1 MKKVAILTDSTAY
14 LPQNFVDQ
22 HEISSVPLVVIWE
35 QETFEDN
42 VTITPTEFYS
52 RLKTAKIM
60 PSTSQ
65 PSVGKMQSVMTSLLT
80 QGYDVMGIF
89 ISSKLSGTVQSAM
102 QARDLLPKGSQVEI
116 FDSESTTIAMG
127 FQVLA
132 AARAAA
138 DGASLSECRAVAEK
152 ARQQSG
158 VYFMVDTLE
167 FLYRGGRIGGAQRF
181 LGTALNLKPILF
193 MQQGKIEAL
202 ERVRTKGKALD
213 RLIELVAEKCDGGT
227 PVRLASA
234 HANSPVE
241 AQALLDKAGE
251 LLSPIESIT
260 CELSPVVGT
269 HVGPGTLALA
279 YMTGM

>member
-14 LPQNFVDQ
+14 LPQDFVDQ
-22 HEISSVPLVVIWE
+22 HEISSVPLVVIWGK
-35 QETFEDN
+35 ETFEDN

-52 RLKTAKIM
+52 RLKTAKLM
-60 PSTSQ
+60 PGTSQ
-65 PSVGKMQSVMTSLLT
+65 PSVGKMQAAMNSLLS
-80 QGYDVMGIF
+80 QGYDIMGIF

-102 QARDLLPKGSQVEI
+102 QARDLLSKGSQVEI

-138 DGASLSECRAVAEK
+138 DGASLDECRALAEK
-152 ARQQSG
+152 ARRQSG

-167 FLYRGGRIGGAQRF
+167 FLYRGGRIGGAQKF
-181 LGTALNLKPILF
+181 LGTALNLKPILY
-193 MQQGKIEAL
+193 MHRGKIEAL

-213 RLIELVAEKCDGGT
+213 RLIELVAEKCDGGN
-227 PVRLASA
+227 PIRLASA
-234 HANSPVE
+234 HANSQVE
-241 AQALLDKAGE
+241 AEALLDKAGK

-260 CELSPVVGT
+260 CELSPVVGS

>member
-193 MQQGKIEAL
+193 MHQGKIEAL